1 MWTILKIL
9 LLLLWFA
16 FLAVGAGRALFTG
29 QSHGAR
35 SCTEFTWQ
43 KGDKTKG
50 FGQDVVSPCTVSD
63 LP

>member
-1 MWTILKIL
+1 MMYLKIGL
-9 LLLLWFA
+9 IIAWCV

-35 SCTEFTWQ
+35 NCTEFTWQ

-50 FGQDVVSPCTVSD
+50 FGKDVVSPCTVSD